1 MKEKKKIKN
10 KSGSKKNISTINAQE
25 NGINNNFD
33 DGIVRRCEN

>member
-1 MKEKKKIKN
+1 MKKNKK

-33 DGIVRRCEN
+33 DGIVKQCEN